1 MMMLQLSQQISK
13 NNSRTLSGMR
23 VSRGEWQEMKDAIVR
38 MGNIFDQD
46 VKFDWDN
53 SVKQTPNEKSG

>member
-1 MMMLQLSQQISK
+1 MLQLSQQISK

-38 MGNIFDQD
+38 MGNIFDHD
-46 VKFDWDN
+46 VKFDWDDG
-53 SVKQTPNEKSG
+53 VEQTPDERNA